1 MYAREYRSTRPHKA
15 IFFHLSCL
23 TLICSAQVYA
33 KPDMRPLGPNIADKG
48 SVFYHFS
55 ATSFDSVD
63 GTRHYRVWTAVPNT
77 TAPASGYPILY
88 MLDGN
93 AVMDRLDDELLK
105 QLSEKTPPVIVAV
118 GYQTNLPFDLNSR
131 AYDYTPAAESRK
143 TDLHSGR
150 FSRKSGGSN
159 NFRQLLETR
168 IAPKVEQGLNI
179 DRQRRGPSLD
189 DYYNGSIAAAYGGTP
204 TAASSCWIPGCPPL
218 TSGRTTAPARR
229 WAEVMMLC

>member
-1 MYAREYRSTRPHKA
+1 M
-15 IFFHLSCL
+15 
-23 TLICSAQVYA
+23 
-33 KPDMRPLGPNIADKG
+33 
-48 SVFYHFS
+48 
-55 ATSFDSVD
+55 
-63 GTRHYRVWTAVPNT
+63 
-77 TAPASGYPILY
+77 
-88 MLDGN
+88 
-93 AVMDRLDDELLK
+93 
-105 QLSEKTPPVIVAV
+105 IVAV

-179 DRQRRGPSLD
+179 DRQRRGLWGHS
-189 DYYNGSIAAAYGGTP
+189 YGGLFVLD
-204 TAASSCWIPGCPPL
+204 SGCPPL